1 MWALSPVVAGPGA
14 FWVPSGCLLGVFWG
28 SSGACPE
35 VGGDAGDGRQV
46 RYSRI
51 APVILIVPEI
61 PVDAICPLYAR

>member
-1 MWALSPVVAGPGA
+1 MRALSPVVAGPGA
-14 FWVPSGCLLGVFWG
+14 FWG

-51 APVILIVPEI
+51 APVILIVPVI
-61 PVDAICPLYAR
+61 RNVLWILVDAICPLYAR

>member
-1 MWALSPVVAGPGA
+1 MWALSPVVGGPDA
-14 FWVPSGCLLGVFWG
+14 FGGLLGVFWG

-35 VGGDAGDGRQV
+35 VGRDAGDGRQV
-46 RYSRI
+46 GYSRI